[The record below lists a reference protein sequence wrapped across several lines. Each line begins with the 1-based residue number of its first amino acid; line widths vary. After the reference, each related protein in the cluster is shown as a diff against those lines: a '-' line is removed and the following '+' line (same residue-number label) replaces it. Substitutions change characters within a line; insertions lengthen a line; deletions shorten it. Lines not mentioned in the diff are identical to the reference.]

1 MEQIVSMFYPTD
13 QHEVKIQQVLD
24 ILTIQD
30 ENDCQNQLI
39 ENLEELGFEDLTFI
53 FENRN
58 EIVLRRKFEIF

>member
-1 MEQIVSMFYPTD
+1 MFYPTD

-58 EIVLRRKFEIF
+58 EIVLRRKFQIF